1 MQWNEEAES
10 ILRERFG
17 GDNEMALATCRG
29 GVPSVRTVNAVYRE
43 GCFYII
49 TYALSRKMEDIR
61 ENPVVALSGE
71 WFTCHGTAE
80 SLGWFGREE
89 NRAVAAHLRQAF
101 TSWIDNG
108 HNDFSDHNTIIL
120 RVRVTD
126 AVLLSHGRRFEKT
139 AAE

>member
-1 MQWNEEAES
+1 MQWNEEAEQ
-10 ILRERFG
+10 ILEERFG
-17 GDNEMALATCRG
+17 GDNEMALATCRDNM
-29 GVPSVRTVNAVYRE
+29 PSVRTVNAVYRE

-61 ENPVVALSGE
+61 VNPVVALSGE

-89 NRAVAAHLRQAF
+89 NRAVAAHLRKVFAG
-101 TSWIDNG
+101 WIENG

>member
-1 MQWNEEAES
+1 MQWNEEAEQ
-10 ILRERFG
+10 ILEERFG
-17 GDNEMALATCRG
+17 GDNEMALATCRDNM
-29 GVPSVRTVNAVYRE
+29 PSVRTVNAVYRE

-61 ENPVVALSGE
+61 VNPVVALSGE

-89 NRAVAAHLRQAF
+89 NRAVAAHLRKVFAG
-101 TSWIDNG
+101 WIENG

-126 AVLLSHGRRFEKT
+126 AVLLSHGRRFEK
-139 AAE
+139 

>member
-1 MQWNEEAES
+1 MRWNGEAEQ
-10 ILRERFG
+10 ILEERFG

-29 GVPSVRTVNAVYRE
+29 GVPSVRTVNATYLQ

-49 TYALSRKMEDIR
+49 TYALSRKMEEIR
-61 ENPVVALSGE
+61 DNPTVALSGD

-89 NRAVAAHLRQAF
+89 NKALAAHLRKVFAG
-101 TSWIDNG
+101 WIDNG
-108 HNDFSDHNTIIL
+108 HNDFSDHSTIIL

-126 AVLLSHGRRFEKT
+126 ALLLSHGRRFEK
-139 AAE
+139 

>member
-1 MQWNEEAES
+1 MQWNEEAEQ
-10 ILRERFG
+10 ILEERFG
-17 GDNEMALATCRG
+17 GDNEMALATCRDNM
-29 GVPSVRTVNAVYRE
+29 PSVRTVNATYWE
-43 GCFYII
+43 GCFYVI
-49 TYALSRKMEDIR
+49 TYGLSRKMEEIR
-61 ENPVVALSGE
+61 DNPIVALSGE

-89 NRAVAAHLRQAF
+89 NRAVAAHLRKVFAG
-101 TSWIDNG
+101 WIENG
-108 HNDFSDHNTIIL
+108 HNDFSNTNTIIL

>member
-1 MQWNEEAES
+1 MRWNGEAEQ
-10 ILRERFG
+10 ILEERFG

-29 GVPSVRTVNAVYRE
+29 GVPSVRTVNATYLQ

-61 ENPVVALSGE
+61 VNPVVALSGD
-71 WFTCHGTAE
+71 WFTCHGEAA

-89 NRAVAAHLRQAF
+89 NRALAAHLRKVFAG
-101 TSWIDNG
+101 WIDNG
-108 HNDFSDHNTIIL
+108 HNDFSDHSTIIL

-126 AVLLSHGRRFEKT
+126 ALLLSHGRRFEKT

>member
-1 MQWNEEAES
+1 MRWNGEAEQ
-10 ILRERFG
+10 ILEERFG

-29 GVPSVRTVNAVYRE
+29 NVPSVRTVNATYLQ

-61 ENPVVALSGE
+61 DNPTVALSGD
-71 WFTCHGTAE
+71 WFSCHGTAE

-89 NRAVAAHLRQAF
+89 NRALAAHLRKVFAG
-101 TSWIDNG
+101 WIDNG

-120 RVRVTD
+120 RVQVSD
-126 AVLLSHGRRFEKT
+126 AVLLSNGRRFEK
-139 AAE
+139 